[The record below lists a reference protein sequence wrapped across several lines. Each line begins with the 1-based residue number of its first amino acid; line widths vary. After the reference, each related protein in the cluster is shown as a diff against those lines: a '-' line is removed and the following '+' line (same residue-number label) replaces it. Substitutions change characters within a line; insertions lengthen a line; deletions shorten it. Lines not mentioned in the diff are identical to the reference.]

1 MRRKI
6 LLPLIGICIGG
17 IGFGLITPVT
27 VVLLEQNHADS
38 FVTGSVTMIGYISII
53 IFSSIAGKLIDR
65 FNVKKILTLGLF
77 IWAFGA
83 LAHIFWYIYPLLY
96 AIKFIMNI
104 GGTFIFVA
112 TEVVINHYSDETNRG
127 KNISLYVVLL
137 SIGTAAGTLLIW
149 TIQIA
154 DWLPFVIGSVI
165 MFAVFVFQ
173 LIMFDDFEVHSKHE
187 EREKMPFAKMPLVSI
202 LSSIVYGLFESSI
215 IVALPMYGLRNGFNA
230 NEVSFLLASFVI
242 GGIVLLYIFGMLSD
256 EYDQYNLLLINSFLL
271 GAVLITPAL
280 TTNFVFLLVVFFI
293 AGGIIPSFYTIGL
306 NYTVRMVEKKY
317 AVQAN
322 GYYIMVYG
330 IGTMAGPIAGSSL
343 VDIDK
348 QYGYW
353 FFASALCFTF
363 LLIFVSYKKKLAV
376 K

>member
-17 IGFGLITPVT
+17 IGFGLVTPVT

-38 FVTGSVTMIGYISII
+38 FVTGSVTMIGYVSII
-53 IFSSIAGKLIDR
+53 IFSGIAGKLISR
-65 FNVKKILTLGLF
+65 FNVKKILTAGLF
-77 IWAFGA
+77 IWALGA
-83 LAHIFWYIYPLLY
+83 FAHIFWYIYPLLY
-96 AIKFIMNI
+96 VIKFIMSI
-104 GGTFIFVA
+104 GGTFVFVA

-137 SIGTAAGTLLIW
+137 SIGIAVGTLLIW

-154 DWLPFVIGSVI
+154 DWLPFVIGAAI
-165 MFAVFVFQ
+165 MFVVFVFQ
-173 LIMFDDFEVHSKHE
+173 LIMLDEIEINSSHKKP
-187 EREKMPFAKMPLVSI
+187 EKMPVTKMPVISL

-215 IVALPMYGLRNGFNA
+215 IVALPMYGLRNGFST

-242 GGIVLLYIFGMLSD
+242 GGIVLLYILGILSD
-256 EYDQYNLLLINSFLL
+256 EYDQYNLLLINSFIL
-271 GAVLITPAL
+271 GAVLVTPAL
-280 TTNFVFLLVVFFI
+280 TTNFIFLLIAFFI

-306 NYTVRMVEKKY
+306 NYTVKMVEKKY

-322 GYYIMVYG
+322 GYYIMMYG
-330 IGTMAGPIAGSSL
+330 IGTMAGPLAGSSL
-343 VDIDK
+343 VDFDK

-353 FFASALCFTF
+353 LFASALCFAF
-363 LLIFVSYKKKLAV
+363 LLIFIGYKKKLSV